1 MKNYIY
7 LLLVN
12 FMFVGCYEQERNCKD
27 FKTGKF
33 RAEFE
38 VDGKKHVSEFE
49 RTETMEIETVNGKT
63 DSTSIRWVND
73 CEYIGQKINPKNMQE
88 QKAVQIKIMTTKDN
102 SYSFEF
108 SLVGDTKKQQGTVT
122 KID

>member
-1 MKNYIY
+1 MKNSIYI
-7 LLLVN
+7 LLAALALT
-12 FMFVGCYEQERNCKD
+12 GCYEQERNCAD

-49 RTETMEIETVNGKT
+49 RTETFEIETINGKVDT
-63 DSTSIRWVND
+63 TSIRWVND
-73 CEYIGQKINPKNMQE
+73 CEYIGRKLNPKNMQE
-88 QKAVQIKIMTTKDN
+88 EKAVQIKILSTTED

-108 SLVGDTKKQQGTVT
+108 SLVGDANKQKGTVT
-122 KID
+122 KIK